1 MRRVLVLAL
10 LALVTGPASAAGS
23 ERDRQIEALRAE
35 RDTRAQE
42 ASRLAD
48 EIARLKAATRGPR
61 AGGELEQRLRAFDRL
76 AHRLDEL
83 ERRLARLDADSRLV
97 PGGLTEADVRP
108 LLDIDL
114 GPADV
119 GSVLDAKIALLQAE
133 RARGTTQSE
142 RLEAALRV
150 LTLRL
155 ETKERQAREAETARR
170 DAGTALPLLRRQAD
184 ESKIEL
190 HELQSAR
197 AVVQR
202 RQGELARELATIE
215 QRLAEAERRRA
226 GAGSTS
232 P

>member
-1 MRRVLVLAL
+1 MRELLVLAL
-10 LALVTGPASAAGS
+10 LALTAGPASAAGS

-48 EIARLKAATRGPR
+48 EVARLKAATRGPR
-61 AGGELEQRLRAFDRL
+61 AGGELEQKLRAFDRL
-76 AHRLDEL
+76 ARRLDEL
-83 ERRLARLDADSRLV
+83 EHRLARLDADSRLV
-97 PGGLTEADVRP
+97 PGGLAEADLRP
-108 LLDIDL
+108 LLDIDI
-114 GPADV
+114 GPADF
-119 GSVLDAKIALLQAE
+119 GPVLDAKIALLQAE
-133 RARGTTQSE
+133 RERGTTQSE
-142 RLEAALRV
+142 RLGAALRV
-150 LTLRL
+150 LALRL

-170 DAGTALPLLRRQAD
+170 DAGTGLPLLRRQAD

-190 HELQSAR
+190 HELQSSR
-197 AVVQR
+197 VVVQR
-202 RQGELARELATIE
+202 RQGELARELAIIE